1 MESESDIS
9 RVTSNILMCPCCG
22 CDDFFRE
29 EYLNWGWSS
38 LEHFNDLGI
47 QVCNSCGFGLALP
60 EPSIETLSDFYK
72 NHYRSRDSVFFVD
85 FLFEANRVFVPP
97 DPRSIAQISLGSQF
111 CGLEEGDFFLDL
123 GPGMGSS
130 FSELNMMHPG
140 CQLVALE
147 ENFGAADSYE
157 KRFGVRSY
165 QSLGELLRGRVQ
177 VKMALMSHS
186 LEHFGG
192 SALHELLG
200 DLKGVLQKGGVL
212 VVEVPNEDLR
222 QSEQGRMRS
231 TPHLSFFSLPS
242 LRQLFENQG
251 WEVLFLRASGTR
263 PHRTNQTTQI
273 DPRVSRFE
281 RARRFIRPVL
291 LKSKT
296 LARLRMFS
304 SNQVVLSGVR
314 DNLRYGEDGD
324 VLRLV
329 ARPRS

>member
-1 MESESDIS
+1 MELESDIS
-9 RVTSNILMCPCCG
+9 RVNLEVLLCPCCG

-29 EYLNWGWSS
+29 EYLNWGWPSS
-38 LEHFNDLGI
+38 EHFNDLDI

-60 EPSIETLSDFYK
+60 EPSIGTLSDFYR

-85 FLFEANRVFVPP
+85 FRFEGNRVFVPP

-111 CGLEEGDFFLDL
+111 CDLGEGDVFLDL
-123 GPGMGSS
+123 GPGIGSS

-140 CQLVALE
+140 CQLVAVE
-147 ENFGAADSYE
+147 ENFGAADSYK

-165 QSLGELLRGRVQ
+165 QSLGQLVRGRVQ

-200 DLKGVLQKGGVL
+200 DLKGALQKGGVL

-222 QSEQGRMRS
+222 QRGLGRMRS

-263 PHRTNQTTQI
+263 QHRTKQTTQI
-273 DPRVSRFE
+273 DLRVSRFE
-281 RARRFIRPVL
+281 RARRLIRPVL
-291 LKSKT
+291 SKSKT
-296 LARLRMFS
+296 LARLRMLS
-304 SNQVVLSGVR
+304 SSQGVLSRVR

-329 ARPRS
+329 ARPRR

>member
-1 MESESDIS
+1 MAP
-9 RVTSNILMCPCCG
+9 VNVNGLQCPCCG
-22 CDDFFRE
+22 CDDFARE

-38 LEHFNDLGI
+38 SEYFNALDI

-60 EPSIETLSDFYK
+60 EPSTETLSDFYRS
-72 NHYRSRDSVFFVD
+72 HYRSRDSVFFVD
-85 FLFEANRVFVPP
+85 FRFEGNRVFVPP

-111 CGLEEGDFFLDL
+111 CVPEKGDVFLDL
-123 GPGMGSS
+123 GPGIGSS
-130 FSELNMMHPG
+130 FSELNLMHPG
-140 CQLVALE
+140 WQLVAVE
-147 ENFGAADSYE
+147 ENVGAADSYK

-165 QSLGELLRGRVQ
+165 QSIGELERERVQ

-192 SALHELLG
+192 SALHGLLG
-200 DLKGVLQKGGVL
+200 GLKGVLRKDGVL

-222 QSEQGRMRS
+222 QRGSGRMRS

-242 LRQLFENQG
+242 LRELFENQG

-263 PHRTNQTTQI
+263 QHRTKQTTQI
-273 DPRVSRFE
+273 DLRVSGFE

-296 LARLRMFS
+296 LARMRMLS
-304 SNQVVLSGVR
+304 ANQDVLSRVR